1 MNNGQNILQELLAK
15 ANQEL
20 LPTQEKDR
28 TLKTR
33 DLLVLC
39 SSMVINVVGL
49 VIPAQVLLRGGY
61 SPIEVLIAC
70 FFGFLLVT
78 VLITLTG
85 DIGTRYGVPFTIF
98 IRDCLGKQ
106 GAKIGAICRAIV
118 CLTWCG
124 VILFLGTQAINAIIE
139 IVTGVSMFW
148 VIFIT
153 YASLQLFNASR
164 NVDSMSKFGTLAVP
178 ILACGLVS
186 LVAWLLQEHQISLPD
201 IVTASP
207 LEGTGFSFITVI
219 AIFSGGWLSEA
230 LNGSDLTRKLKLPE
244 NSASSSFFARN
255 KRTIFCFG
263 LGFVGTGLLLTL
275 AGLISAYLTKSDN
288 PIGMLQI
295 AFADNA
301 TILIISCIIIVFA
314 QWTVNTCANI
324 FPATLIMLNFFPKLT
339 FAKATW
345 LVGLISILMMPWLLL
360 SYLDYV
366 QMIFSAILAPI
377 LAIMLVHYYL
387 IRKCH
392 LNLENL
398 YSDDIPNWRK
408 PGITALVIGL
418 VSGMIGYNFAF
429 FIAFPITAIIYYL
442 LAKKANI

>member
-1 MNNGQNILQELLAK
+1 MNNGQNISQELLAK

-275 AGLISAYLTKSDN
+275 AGLIS
-288 PIGMLQI
+288 
-295 AFADNA
+295 
-301 TILIISCIIIVFA
+301 
-314 QWTVNTCANI
+314 
-324 FPATLIMLNFFPKLT
+324 
-339 FAKATW
+339 
-345 LVGLISILMMPWLLL
+345 ILMMPWLLL